1 MDILLINC
9 EVEIILTWTK
19 KCVLADMTVD
29 ADANPPIIAPTWLE
43 IQIADPKLY
52 MPVVTLSKENNK
64 AIGKI
69 KIWI

>member
-1 MDILLINC
+1 M
-9 EVEIILTWTK
+9 WTK

-29 ADANPPIIAPTWLE
+29 ADSNPPIKAPTGLE
-43 IQIADPKLY
+43 FQIGDTKLY
-52 MPVVTLSKENNK
+52 IPVVTLSKENNK